1 MGELETNQLKQLED
15 SEGRDGLI
23 LQQNQHIT
31 NLYQANE
38 QILENEKAFKVQ
50 IESMEAQMLE
60 IQENNELLIQNQG
73 NTKNDS

>member
-23 LQQNQHIT
+23 LQQNQDIT
-31 NLYQANE
+31 NLYQADE

>member
-23 LQQNQHIT
+23 LQQNQDIT